1 MNNIKYLFAII
12 TAMVMIAS
20 CERDDFQDNNIEDQY
35 VTSISGK
42 WEVKA
47 YVNDSLIY
55 DSFNLYTSGIT
66 GDSIMINDTITNF
79 WNFQVKAKIDEKSNT
94 FQTKLSNNVML
105 TYFEIGIKIP
115 IGKVIDTDSIYLEMQ
130 FEDDITP
137 FGNIYQIKGHRIK

>member
-105 TYFEIGIKIP
+105 TDFEIGIKIP
-115 IGKVIDTDSIYLEMQ
+115 VGKVIDTDSIYLEMQ